1 MGGLTPKQKRFVD
14 EYLVDGNAT
23 QAAIRAGYSPK
34 TAYSAGERLLRNVEI
49 SSLVAAGQKALQQK
63 ANITAKDVVQG
74 FIDIW
79 KNSTQLVACT
89 EKDGSPILDKD
100 GNQVYEVLNAKAA
113 NTALENLG
121 KHLGLYVEKVE
132 SKEQVQVVYS
142 WQE

>member
-1 MGGLTPKQKRFVD
+1 MAGLTPKQKRFVD

-23 QAAIRAGYSPK
+23 QAAIRAGYSSK
-34 TAYSAGERLLRNVEI
+34 TAGSIGQENLTKPEI
-49 SSLVAAGQKALQQK
+49 SSLIAAAQKALQQK
-63 ANITAKDVVQG
+63 AQITAKDVVQG

-79 KNSTQLVACT
+79 KNSTQLVECK